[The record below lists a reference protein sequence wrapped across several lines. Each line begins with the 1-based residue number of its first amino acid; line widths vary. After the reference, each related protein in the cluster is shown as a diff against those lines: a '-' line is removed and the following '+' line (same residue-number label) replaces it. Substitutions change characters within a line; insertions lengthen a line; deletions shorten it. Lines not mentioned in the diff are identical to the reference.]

1 MIINKNFLVDTYK
14 GICIKLVIPC
24 CQNWRN
30 IMKNNTSKIFLSI
43 VATLNFIVF
52 SPFALSAEDEPNNK
66 IVDESIDEVIVT
78 GIRASLES
86 ALEAK
91 RALSNLTEV
100 INADDIGKLPDEN
113 IAEVLENIPGIQI
126 DREGGIGSQVSV
138 RGSSQNRVEI
148 NGRSTT
154 PSADA
159 RGGISFTDLPS
170 TLVRS
175 LNVVK
180 VPTADM
186 VEGSLGGTVNV
197 KTYRGLKL
205 RKPLKVVRV
214 KSEFAENADKWN
226 ENFSAT
232 FGEKFSTSKGDVGA
246 IINLSHMDKY
256 VREDVLRVSPG
267 IRNSVDLNDD
277 GINDPY
283 YKPGFSELQ
292 FGLQNIVNSA
302 FSGSLEWQA
311 QDDLKFYA
319 EGSFTDINKQDL
331 KQVASMGAASSD
343 LELDDPNATFRMV
356 EVAGYKVPMLTSGI
370 IGGGVLNGR
379 ADLPSDTEAPND
391 GVQIKAKNLS
401 GSRDTQS
408 YVAAFGSEW
417 DTDELNIIGE
427 ISAAGSDT
435 TQTDLKSIFQFQN
448 DPNSESFHT
457 KEGRQ
462 RVPFYYTLEGDVL
475 GYGPYGEDY
484 NERLIDP
491 AYWSLYQVK
500 DIDFYYKNK
509 EVAAKIDSTMFLDN
523 PFWTSVKAG
532 VRYTDRLSRRDKQEQ
547 ATAIFPGLSGLDFEE
562 YLVQTPG
569 DFFSFNENGSYLDN
583 FLTVDP
589 LMGATHREDI
599 RDLVSMDRN
608 GYIDPIQG
616 FKVDENTLSYYIRG
630 DFETELHGI
639 PARGNIGIRNIRTR
653 QVASGNEL
661 SLVVDEND
669 EIKIISEDFSTT
681 QNYSNDLPSAS
692 LVLAPTEK
700 LQIRFGYAQIMR
712 RPNFADLSPTYMF
725 PLNIGTGV
733 KEGDPT
739 LRPTLAEQFDAGIEY
754 YFRKGSVA
762 SIGFY
767 KKNMKSVINNKLYWQ
782 GICNP
787 RIEFDA
793 NDPAHNGLRCAF
805 GAPGVKVNKIVPEN
819 ITGGT
824 INGVELSFLHYFRNL
839 PKRFRGL
846 GVVANYAYQKG
857 ERPIDE
863 VNFQTPNFLR
873 VNGENQLF
881 PLNFTRLSENS
892 YNFTLFYERYRLN
905 WRLRYTYRDN
915 FLLSPSIDIANGQPL
930 YTADRG
936 QLNGSLSYKI
946 NKIFTVTFNGVNLL
960 KSRKTNPGVFPD
972 GPIARMSDSDRRLS
986 LGIRAKF

>member
-1 MIINKNFLVDTYK
+1 
-14 GICIKLVIPC
+14 
-24 CQNWRN
+24 
-30 IMKNNTSKIFLSI
+30 MKYNTSKIYLSI
-43 VATLNFIVF
+43 IATLNIVVF
-52 SPFALSAEDEPNNK
+52 SPSLLSAEDKQTKK

-138 RGSSQNRVEI
+138 RGSTQNRVEI

-154 PSADA
+154 PATDA

-186 VEGSLGGTVNV
+186 VEGSLGGTINV

-214 KSEFAENADKWN
+214 KSEYAENADKWN

-232 FGEKFSTSKGDVGA
+232 FGDKFSTSKGDVGA
-246 IINLSHMDKY
+246 IINLSYMDKY

-267 IRNSVDLNDD
+267 IRSTAQSTVDLNDD
-277 GINDPY
+277 GTNDPY
-283 YKPGFSELQ
+283 YKPGYSSLEY
-292 FGLQNIVNSA
+292 GMRNIVNSA
-302 FSGSLEWQA
+302 ISGSLEWQA

-331 KQVASMGAASSD
+331 KQIAAMGAFSSD
-343 LELDDPNATFRMV
+343 MERDDPNATFRTV
-356 EVAGYKVPMLTSGI
+356 EAAGYRVPMLTSGI

-379 ADLPSDTEAPND
+379 ADLPSDTIAPND
-391 GVQIKAKNLS
+391 GVRIRARNQS

-408 YVAAFGSEW
+408 YVAAFGGEW

-435 TQTDLKSIFQFQN
+435 TVTELKSIFQFQN
-448 DPNSESFHT
+448 DPESVLFHDNY
-457 KEGRQ
+457 GLQ

-475 GYGPYGEDY
+475 AYGPHTEEY

-500 DIDFYYKNK
+500 DIDTYYKNR

-532 VRYTDRLSRRDKQEQ
+532 VRYTDRLSERGRLEQ
-547 ATAIFPGLSGLDFEE
+547 ATDVFPGISGLDFEE

-589 LMGATHREDI
+589 LMGVTYREDI
-599 RDLVSMDRN
+599 RDLVSLDRN
-608 GYIDPIQG
+608 GYKDPLQA
-616 FKVDENTLSYYIRG
+616 FKVDENTLAYYIRG
-630 DFETELHGI
+630 DFETDFHGI

-653 QVASGNEL
+653 QVSDGNKLGSE
-661 SLVVDEND
+661 VDGD
-669 EIKIISEDFSTT
+669 QIKITSEDVTNN
-681 QNYSNDLPSAS
+681 QNYSHDLPSAS

-700 LQIRFGYAQIMR
+700 LQLRFGYAQIIR
-712 RPNFADLSPTYMF
+712 RPNFADLSPTLIF
-725 PLNIGTGV
+725 PLSLGTAV
-733 KEGDPT
+733 REGNPKLKPT
-739 LRPTLAEQFDAGIEY
+739 EAEQFDLGVEY

-767 KKNMKSVINNKLYWQ
+767 KKNLKSVINGKNYWQ

-787 RIEFDA
+787 RIEFRPDY
-793 NDPAHNGLRCAF
+793 DPHKGLKCAF
-805 GAPGVKVNKIVPEN
+805 GQPGVKVNRIEPQSL
-819 ITGGT
+819 TGGT
-824 INGVELSFLHYFRNL
+824 IKGVELSFLHYFRNL
-839 PKRFRGL
+839 PNRFRGL
-846 GVVANYAYQKG
+846 GVVANYAYQSG
-857 ERPIDE
+857 ERDCGPDDE
-863 VNFQTPNFLR
+863 TCSFSTPNFLQ
-873 VNGENQLF
+873 VMGEEEQQF
-881 PLNFTRLSENS
+881 PLGFVRLSENS

-946 NKIFTVTFNGVNLL
+946 NKIFTVTFAGVNLL
-960 KSRKTNPGVFPD
+960 KSRKTNPGVFHD
-972 GPIARMSDSDRRLS
+972 GPIARMSDSDRRIS

>member
-1 MIINKNFLVDTYK
+1 
-14 GICIKLVIPC
+14 
-24 CQNWRN
+24 
-30 IMKNNTSKIFLSI
+30 MKYNTSKIFLSI
-43 VATLNFIVF
+43 FATFIIGVF
-52 SPFALSAEDEPNNK
+52 SPSLLSAEDKKTNK

-138 RGSSQNRVEI
+138 RGSTQNRVEI

-154 PSADA
+154 PATDA

-186 VEGSLGGTVNV
+186 VEGSLGGTINV

-214 KSEFAENADKWN
+214 KSEYAENADKWN

-232 FGEKFSTSKGDVGA
+232 FGDKFSTSQGDVGA
-246 IINLSHMDKY
+246 IINLSYMDKY
-256 VREDVLRVSPG
+256 VREDVLRVTP
-267 IRNSVDLNDD
+267 IARTNIDLNDD

-283 YKPGFSELQ
+283 FKPGYSSLEY
-292 FGLQNIVNSA
+292 GLKNIVNSA

-311 QDDLKFYA
+311 QDDLKIYA
-319 EGSFTDINKQDL
+319 EGSFTDINNQDL
-331 KQVASMGAASSD
+331 KQIATMGPSD
-343 LELDDPNATFRMV
+343 SDMELDDPNATFRTV
-356 EVAGYKVPMLTSGI
+356 EAAGYQLPMLTSGV
-370 IGGGVLNGR
+370 IGGGILNRR
-379 ADLPSDTEAPND
+379 ADLPSDTMAPND
-391 GVQIKAKNLS
+391 GVRIRARNQS

-408 YVAAFGSEW
+408 YVAAFGGEW
-417 DTDELNIIGE
+417 DTDELNVIGE

-435 TQTDLKSIFQFQN
+435 TVTDLKSIFQFQN
-448 DPNSESFHT
+448 DPESVLFHDDY
-457 KEGRQ
+457 GQQ

-475 GYGPYGEDY
+475 AYGPHTEEY

-500 DIDFYYKNK
+500 DIDTYYKNR
-509 EVAAKIDSTMFLDN
+509 EVAAKIDSTFFLDN
-523 PFWTSVKAG
+523 PFWTSFKVG
-532 VRYTDRLSRRDKQEQ
+532 VRYTDRLSERGRQEQ
-547 ATAIFPGLSGLDFEE
+547 ATDVFPELSGLDFEE

-569 DFFSFNENGSYLDN
+569 DFFSFNEDGRYLDN

-589 LMGATHREDI
+589 LMGVTHREDI
-599 RDLVSMDRN
+599 RDLVSIDRN
-608 GYIDPIQG
+608 GYKDPLQA
-616 FKVDENTLSYYIRG
+616 FRVDENTLAYYIRG
-630 DFETELHGI
+630 DFETEFHGI

-653 QVASGNEL
+653 QVADGNLLGSE
-661 SLVVDEND
+661 VDGDQLKITSEEFTEN
-669 EIKIISEDFSTT
+669 
-681 QNYSNDLPSAS
+681 QNYSDDLPSAS

-700 LQIRFGYAQIMR
+700 LQLRFGYAQILR
-712 RPNFADLSPTYMF
+712 RPNFADLSPTYIF
-725 PLNIGTGV
+725 PLSLGV
-733 KEGDPT
+733 PVREGNPELEPT
-739 LRPTLAEQFDAGIEY
+739 EAEQFDLGVEY

-767 KKNMKSVINNKLYWQ
+767 KKNLGKMINDTNGLM
-782 GICNP
+782 ICNP
-787 RIEFDA
+787 RIEHRPDYE
-793 NDPAHNGLRCAF
+793 PHNGLKCPF
-805 GAPGVKVNKIVPEN
+805 GKPGVKVKRIIPKEV
-819 ITGGT
+819 TGGT
-824 INGVELSFLHYFRNL
+824 IKGVELSFLHYFRNL

-846 GVVANYAYQKG
+846 GVVANYAYQSG
-857 ERPIDE
+857 ERGCGPDDE
-863 VNFQTPNFLR
+863 SCSFSSPNFLK
-873 VNGENQLF
+873 VNGQEEQRF
-881 PLNFTRLSENS
+881 PLGFIRLSENS

-905 WRLRYTYRDN
+905 WRLRYTYRDS
-915 FLLSPSIDIANGQPL
+915 FLITPSSDTANTHPL

-946 NKIFTVTFNGVNLL
+946 NKIFTVTFAGVNLL
-960 KSRKTNPGVFPD
+960 KSRKTNPGVFHD
-972 GPIARMSDSDRRLS
+972 GPIARMSDSDRRIS